1 MALTKGSSINH
12 VTGGGE
18 GGSEFLEKTSR
29 KRHEG
34 GGGGSEIFKTHKEQF

>member
-1 MALTKGSSINH
+1 MKVYKGSSINH
-12 VTGGGE
+12 VTGEE

-34 GGGGSEIFKTHKEQF
+34 GGGGAGIFKTHKKQF